1 MRLLLVLIHVLHLLG
16 SGSFA
21 QEEEGSTLT
30 SDQHHFQPEEED
42 SVSRSSVPDAE
53 QRHAKQFPF
62 FKKLFPDPFP
72 EDEDP
77 FPNHPFLR
85 LKVTRRNS
93 TEGADE
99 ENDVNIPKARIY
111 IWPQRGNCKISG
123 LLTNGVVR
131 KRATFLVEK
140 ANYSKGLCMTATP
153 EISPNGPQT
162 VWTMVLEVEM
172 FYNR

>member
-53 QRHAKQFPF
+53 QFPF
-62 FKKLFPDPFP
+62 FKKGFPLSGNESD
-72 EDEDP
+72 
-77 FPNHPFLR
+77 HPFLR

-93 TEGADE
+93 TEGVDE
-99 ENDVNIPKARIY
+99 ENDVDIPKARIY
-111 IWPQRGNCKISG
+111 IWPQSLGQPDNCKIGG

-172 FYNR
+172 FYYR

>member
-1 MRLLLVLIHVLHLLG
+1 MRLLLVHVLHVLA

-21 QEEEGSTLT
+21 QEEGSTLT
-30 SDQHHFQPEEED
+30 SDHHDFQPEPEED

-53 QRHAKQFPF
+53 QFPF
-62 FKKLFPDPFP
+62 FKEGFPLPKD
-72 EDEDP
+72 EDE
-77 FPNHPFLR
+77 HPFLR
-85 LKVTRRNS
+85 LKVTRKGS
-93 TEGADE
+93 TEGVDE
-99 ENDVNIPKARIY
+99 ENDVDIPKARIY
-111 IWPQRGNCKISG
+111 IWPQTIANNCDISG